1 MQNSSKKRTNKKKS
15 GVHVR
20 PLNLNLILWLCFLLF
35 AVLLIVICTF
45 IQNYEL
51 DRRYREQMSKSLH
64 EAAFRL
70 RESLSD
76 ELPPAKIS
84 TLMLSVTNQYN
95 VSAYL
100 FSGNGIFVFPEL
112 PEEPDGQDYQTVVAT
127 VRERIEAF
135 VEEMAEK
142 GKQIDVTDA
151 QAQITTP
158 EYSGYALAVRMWDNE
173 VYYLYL
179 TSSFEMLH
187 RLTADMMWFS
197 LITALFAVVLSF
209 LVSGFVSML
218 ITKPVTEVT
227 ERAKELARGNY
238 EGSGEKRYFCLE
250 LNELNK
256 SLDYASSEIG
266 KTDRMQKELIANVS
280 HDFKTPLTMIKAYA
294 AMIREISGDDP
305 EKREKHTGIIIDE
318 ADRLAAL
325 VGDVL
330 DLSRL
335 QAGIDEAERTVFNL
349 TEDVYA
355 VVGRFGYLTETQGY
369 ALETDIDDDIYTYA
383 GKARVEQVLYNL
395 IGNAINY
402 TGEDK
407 KVIVRLKR
415 GNRSARFEV
424 QDSGKGIPPE
434 EINTIWER
442 YYRSSELHK
451 RPVQGTGLGLS
462 IVKNVLLKYNIPFG
476 VQSEEGK
483 GSCFW
488 VDFPLPPDETK

>member
-1 MQNSSKKRTNKKKS
+1 M
-15 GVHVR
+15 R

-100 FSGNGIFVFPEL
+100 FSENGIFVFPEL

-355 VVGRFGYLTETQGY
+355 VVA
-369 ALETDIDDDIYTYA
+369 ALVILPKRRGTRSKRTLMTTSIPMGA
-383 GKARVEQVLYNL
+383 KRVWNRCSTTLSATPSIIRVK
-395 IGNAINY
+395 I
-402 TGEDK
+402 
-407 KVIVRLKR
+407 KR
-415 GNRSARFEV
+415 
-424 QDSGKGIPPE
+424 
-434 EINTIWER
+434 
-442 YYRSSELHK
+442 
-451 RPVQGTGLGLS
+451 
-462 IVKNVLLKYNIPFG
+462 
-476 VQSEEGK
+476 
-483 GSCFW
+483 
-488 VDFPLPPDETK
+488 